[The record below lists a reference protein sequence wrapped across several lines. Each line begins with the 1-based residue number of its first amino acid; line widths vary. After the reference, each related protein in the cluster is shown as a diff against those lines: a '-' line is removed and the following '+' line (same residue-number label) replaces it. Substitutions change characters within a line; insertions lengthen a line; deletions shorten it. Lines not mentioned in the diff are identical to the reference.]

1 MATTNAQQISATLQL
16 GDKVFQIE
24 GTIEGTTASAM
35 VVTIT
40 KVTRNERDI
49 TDLWTLFDDA
59 YKFEAALKDAYIRN
73 MLQVASERILAATN
87 ELENARRALT
97 NW

>member
-1 MATTNAQQISATLQL
+1 MATTAQQITATLQL
-16 GDKVFQIE
+16 GDKVFNIE

-35 VVTIT
+35 VVTVT
-40 KVTRNERDI
+40 KVMRNEKDI
-49 TDLWTLFDDA
+49 TDLWALFDDA
-59 YKFEAALKDAYIRN
+59 YKFESALKDAYIRN